1 MKEMLSQ
8 LIISQDATARS
19 IADNVRVQEEATKS
33 QAEANKSLDARVSVA
48 LGTTTI
54 DSTPSIGVRWRRV
67 PIQPAKYLHQWL
79 SGQLFRTGCQNSGGL
94 CFESQRPDHFRR
106 EHRRRRTS
114 THRGHRRRKGT
125 QESRPTLRDRRLEL
139 DFRLERRTSSKNE
152 LDIHFYIERLLSSH
166 VA

>member
-33 QAEANKSLDARVSVA
+33 QAEANKSLDAKVSVA

-54 DSTPSIGVRWRRV
+54 DSTPTIGVRWHRV

-79 SGQLFRTGCQNSGGL
+79 SVKLVRTGFQNSGPL
-94 CFESQRPDHFRR
+94 FRI
-106 EHRRRRTS
+106 T
-114 THRGHRRRKGT
+114 K
-125 QESRPTLRDRRLEL
+125 
-139 DFRLERRTSSKNE
+139 
-152 LDIHFYIERLLSSH
+152 
-166 VA
+166 A